1 MWMKRL
7 LAALVVSVI
16 CAGLPGIAL
25 AAEAESFVKAK
36 QAELIG
42 LLKRPKSA
50 ANDEKVEAIC
60 DQILDYDTIAKESLA
75 DQWQTRSEGERKEF
89 RSLLKQLVQRAYRK
103 NLNKTVHYDLSY
115 VGEVKTKDGTLVKT
129 VAKDRKNARE
139 EPVTIDFNVH
149 KAAAG
154 QLKIRDIVTE
164 GSSLVGNYRS
174 QFRRIIKT
182 KGWDELLKRMK
193 ARLEK
198 DEG

>member
-7 LAALVVSVI
+7 LTGLVLSLIV
-16 CAGLPGIAL
+16 AGLPAVAL
-25 AAEAESFVKAK
+25 AAEAEGFVKAK
-36 QAELIG
+36 QTELIG
-42 LLKRPKSA
+42 LLKQPKSA
-50 ANDEKVEAIC
+50 ANSEKVEAIC

-75 DQWQTRSEGERKEF
+75 EQWTARSEAERKQF
-89 RSLLKQLVQRAYRK
+89 QSLLKQLVQRAYRK
-103 NLNKTVHYDLSY
+103 NLSKTVNYDLSY

-129 VAKDRKNARE
+129 IAKDRKNSRE

-149 KAAAG
+149 KAG
-154 QLKIRDIVTE
+154 DQLKIRDIVTE
-164 GSSLVGNYRS
+164 GSSLTGNYRS

-198 DEG
+198 GQE

>member
-1 MWMKRL
+1 MWMKRVL
-7 LAALVVSVI
+7 TALVLSIV
-16 CAGLPGIAL
+16 CAGLPGVAL
-25 AAEAESFVKAK
+25 AAEAETFVKAK

-50 ANDEKVEAIC
+50 ATDEKVEAIC
-60 DQILDYDTIAKESLA
+60 DQILDYDSIAKESLA
-75 DQWQTRSEGERKEF
+75 DQWQARSEAERKQF
-89 RSLLKQLVQRAYRK
+89 QSLLKELVQRAYRK
-103 NLNKTVHYDLSY
+103 NLSKTVNYDLSY
-115 VGEVKTKDGTLVKT
+115 MGEVKTKDGTLVKT
-129 VAKDRKNARE
+129 VAKDRKKTRE

-149 KAAAG
+149 KAG
-154 QLKIRDIVTE
+154 SQLKIRDIVTE

-198 DEG
+198 DES